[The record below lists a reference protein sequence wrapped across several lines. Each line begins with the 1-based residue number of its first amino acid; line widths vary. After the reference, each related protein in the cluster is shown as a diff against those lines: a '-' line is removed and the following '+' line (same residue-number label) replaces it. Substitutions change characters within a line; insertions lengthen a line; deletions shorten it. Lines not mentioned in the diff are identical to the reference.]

1 MEQQIEHKNQLTMFF
16 EKEYN
21 KLILYVRNL
30 VYNRLTMD
38 AEDIVQEVA
47 MNMFSRASY
56 SKSPENIAGY
66 VYRSLRNKIIDI
78 KRKKELPTYNI
89 DSKTETEDGYIIK
102 EIPEQEQESP
112 NVILDENMQLKMM
125 RTLEKLN
132 PEEQMVIIATEFE
145 EYSFKKLS
153 SETEI
158 SIGTLL
164 ARKHRGLAKLSKL
177 MHENIDDK
185 EFK

>member
-1 MEQQIEHKNQLTMFF
+1 MEQQIEHRNQLSKFF

-21 KLILYVRNL
+21 KLVLYVRNL

-56 SKSPENIAGY
+56 SESPENVAGY

-78 KRKKELPTYNI
+78 QRKKELPKYNI

-102 EIPEQEQESP
+102 EIPEQEKESP
-112 NVILDENMQLKMM
+112 NILLDEKMQYKMM
-125 RTLEKLN
+125 KTLEKLN
-132 PEEQMVIIATEFE
+132 PDEQMVIIATEFE
-145 EYSFKKLS
+145 GYSFKELS
-153 SETEI
+153 SETGI
-158 SIGTLL
+158 SVGTLL

-177 MHENIDDK
+177 MQENLENS
-185 EFK
+185 EF